1 MMTRSAPSTF
11 LEASLRDPSPLVHR
25 VLLGSRPVVEF
36 PLGLGATEDKVP
48 HLGLCWRFGLTFFV
62 LSSLAGFGVRFALV
76 CVVIIIVIPSQLL
89 ALLIKS

>member
-1 MMTRSAPSTF
+1 MLA
-11 LEASLRDPSPLVHR
+11 LRFDV
-25 VLLGSRPVVEF
+25 
-36 PLGLGATEDKVP
+36 
-48 HLGLCWRFGLTFFV
+48 FV